1 MAPRKSSK
9 SRRHPPRIGESKVS
23 SGNDESKALAPGS
36 SSSRA
41 ILGTGES
48 KESSGTDESE
58 APPGSTSSHVTL
70 GTCESKESSREDR
83 SKAPGG
89 SRSPRTPPHSGE
101 VKDSSGGD
109 ETKALAPGSSSPRT
123 PPHSSNAKDSSDG
136 DESKALSPGSSS
148 PRTPP
153 HSGNAKDSSCGD
165 ESKALAPGSSS
176 PCTPLRSGDVQ
187 RSSGEEESKASAPG
201 SSSPRPPIPTTDS
214 KKTSG
219 ADQSKLPMPGSS
231 SPTPRTPYSDQ
242 LSLFGLVVGP
252 DKSNSP
258 PGKGR
263 LINPKLPGT
272 AGPKESQ
279 GTDKSK
285 SKLQPKSERAR
296 TSKGVS
302 VAESSTKILESNDK
316 QSHASGAADRSIVPP
331 VECSKEDSVVEST
344 SNTPQTSE
352 QSDASPGADKS
363 TVSSARDSPEAASV
377 AESTSKAQPT
387 PDKSFAKSMAEY
399 MTRSASKS
407 GQMTEKYQ
415 VSPFASI
422 ATGLSKSKP
431 ARSRY
436 RDRTTLLADT
446 SVYLPPAYNVLI
458 QMPPRGIYRS
468 ESVEQATGEPQSS
481 TGLDEATASI
491 AKDGSKEF
499 TERTDRPNAS
509 HDTDVSQT
517 SSVTYKLK
525 DLSTAEG
532 SKTSP
537 DIERVKAS
545 PPTDKSSASIVSDET
560 KAPPSTAKSKAS
572 SRAEKLPTSPVI
584 DNPKTPSSTTDKP
597 NPPKPTDHY
606 ARKWGSKLGSP
617 VIDQS
622 ESISAPS
629 TGMKSKLPAGL
640 SASDPITQF
649 GLVVGPDPSYS
660 PTGKGRYI
668 RPVVRPTP
676 GPNES
681 QGTDKSKSKDT
692 EKSKSAK
699 SGGNIE
705 MSKSQG
711 TEKSKSESAVLD
723 GLMGKE
729 DNLAGVPVYISGS
742 MKKPSAIIL
751 ISDIYGTSSLIFI
764 AYIIMRKVLLLQAL
778 IS

>member
-1 MAPRKSSK
+1 MVPPRKSSK
-9 SRRHPPRIGESKVS
+9 PRRRPPRTGASKES
-23 SGNDESKALAPGS
+23 SGRDESQATAPGS

-48 KESSGTDESE
+48 K
-58 APPGSTSSHVTL
+58 
-70 GTCESKESSREDR
+70 KSSREDQ

-89 SRSPRTPPHSGE
+89 SSSPRTPPRLGE
-101 VKDSSGGD
+101 VKESSGGD
-109 ETKALAPGSSSPRT
+109 ESKALAPGSSSPRT
-123 PPHSSNAKDSSDG
+123 PPHSGDAKHSSG
-136 DESKALSPGSSS
+136 
-148 PRTPP
+148 
-153 HSGNAKDSSCGD
+153 GD

-176 PCTPLRSGDVQ
+176 PCTPPRSGDVQ
-187 RSSGEEESKASAPG
+187 DSSGGGESTAPAPGSSSPETRPRSGYAHNPSGGHESKAPAPG
-201 SSSPRPPIPTTDS
+201 SSSPRSSIRTTDS
-214 KKTSG
+214 KESSG

-231 SPTPRTPYSDQ
+231 SPSPRTAYTDQ

-272 AGPKESQ
+272 AGPNESQ
-279 GTDKSK
+279 GTVKSK
-285 SKLQPKSERAR
+285 SKLKSKSERAR

-302 VAESSTKILESNDK
+302 VAESSFNILESIDQ
-316 QSHASGAADRSIVPP
+316 QSHASPAADRSIVPP
-331 VECSKEDSVVEST
+331 EEGSKEDSVAEST

-363 TVSSARDSPEAASV
+363 TVPPARDSPEAASV
-377 AESTSKAQPT
+377 AESTSKAQQT
-387 PDKSFAKSMAEY
+387 TEKSFAKSRAEH
-399 MTRSASKS
+399 MTGSASKS

-415 VSPFASI
+415 VSALASI
-422 ATGLSKSKP
+422 ATGLARSKP
-431 ARSRY
+431 SRSKY

-446 SVYLPPAYNVLI
+446 SVYLPPAYNVII
-458 QMPPRGIYRS
+458 QMPPRGIYKS
-468 ESVEQATGEPQSS
+468 ESTEQAIGESQSS
-481 TGLDEATASI
+481 SASHEATAPL
-491 AKDGSKEF
+491 AKDGAKEF
-499 TERTDRPNAS
+499 TERTDTLTAS
-509 HDTDVSQT
+509 HDTDVSQM
-517 SSVTYKLK
+517 SSVTNKLK

-537 DIERVKAS
+537 DIEKAKAS
-545 PPTDKSSASIVSDET
+545 PPTGKSPASIVSDEPT
-560 KAPPSTAKSKAS
+560 ETKSKAS
-572 SRAEKLPTSPVI
+572 SRTEKLPASPVI

-597 NPPKPTDHY
+597 KLPKPTDQY
-606 ARKWGSKLGSP
+606 ARKLGSKLGSP
-617 VIDQS
+617 VIDRS

-629 TGMKSKLPAGL
+629 TGMKTNLHEGL

-649 GLVVGPDPSYS
+649 GLAVGPDPSYS

-668 RPVVRPTP
+668 RPVVRSTA

-692 EKSKSAK
+692 DKSKSAK
-699 SGGNIE
+699 SGGTIE
-705 MSKSQG
+705 MPKSQD

-742 MKKPSAIIL
+742 TDKPSAIIL
-751 ISDIYGTSSLIFI
+751 MSDIYGTSSLTFI
-764 AYIIMRKVLLLQAL
+764 AYIIMWKVR
-778 IS
+778 SCWRH